1 MNELFCT
8 FHLACGLAL
17 AWAPVSLLQAADEP
31 QAPAGGGLEEA
42 TRLQIF
48 LDKAQFGP
56 GKIDGRY
63 GGFTHKALNLY
74 RESLGQEPVPLPSA
88 EKSGKDGAK
97 EDDKKAKADEEAPDL
112 SNKAVHPLPDLKDL
126 DLASIT
132 PVFLE
137 YQVTEEDASQV
148 GEVPKEVPAMAKL
161 KWLPYATLAE
171 AVAEKFHCDLKYF
184 HELNPGKSEALK
196 PGDKVKVP
204 NVDPFDAR
212 KVKDMA
218 LLDLIASEDSDS
230 DKEAK
235 EKSKAKAKSKPKNKG
250 SAKGESPGKPNAESD
265 DAKTTGEDG
274 SRDEG
279 KLLKPSQIAVK
290 VSTQDSMLRLYEDG
304 KLAAAFPVT
313 IGSQQTKSPEGEWK
327 VRGIARLPDFRYDK
341 SFLKTG
347 ERGDTT
353 YLLPPGPNNMVGV
366 IWVATNRRGIGL
378 HGTSD
383 PDTIGRSASHGCI
396 RLANW
401 DIVRL
406 ASRLR
411 AGAEVSI
418 H

>member
-8 FHLACGLAL
+8 FHLACGMAL
-17 AWAPVSLLQAADEP
+17 AWAPLSLLQAADGE
-31 QAPAGGGLEEA
+31 GREEA

-74 RESLGQEPVPLPSA
+74 RESLGQEALPLPSA
-88 EKSGKDGAK
+88 EKSEKEKAKKDAPKDSAK
-97 EDDKKAKADEEAPDL
+97 EEGPDL
-112 SNKAVHPLPDLKDL
+112 SDKTIHPLPDLKEL

-184 HELNPGKSEALK
+184 HELNPGKVESLK
-196 PGDKVKVP
+196 PGDKVRVP
-204 NVDPFDAR
+204 NVEPFDAR
-212 KVKDMA
+212 QVKEMP
-218 LLDLIASEDSDS
+218 LLDLIASEDGEADRETKKD
-230 DKEAK
+230 DKPKSKSKDKGEGK
-235 EKSKAKAKSKPKNKG
+235 GKSKAG
-250 SAKGESPGKPNAESD
+250 SDE
-265 DAKTTGEDG
+265 AKTTQED
-274 SRDEG
+274 SPAEED

-290 VSTQDSMLRLYEDG
+290 VSTQDSMLRLYENG

-313 IGSQQTKSPEGEWK
+313 IGSQQTKSPEGDWK

-411 AGAEVSI
+411 AGAEMSI